1 MECPIIRV
9 IPQRYDGDCSVACLA
24 MLLGVPYE
32 NALVAAAQVAPNV
45 CMTGMWIKH
54 LEAAALLLGYKL
66 RRRRRFDIETDTGI
80 LVVGYPKRLKHVVV
94 LREGLV
100 IETDGCIWESELY
113 MKQHQATA
121 GPLLVAEATGE

>member
-1 MECPIIRV
+1 
-9 IPQRYDGDCSVACLA
+9 

-54 LEAAALLLGYKL
+54 MQAAARLLGYRL
-66 RRRRRFDIETDTGI
+66 HRRRRFDIETDTGI
-80 LVVGYPKRLKHVVV
+80 LVTNTKRPKHHPVHVVV
-94 LREGLV
+94 LREDLV

-113 MKQHQATA
+113 MQQHQATA
-121 GPLLVAEATGE
+121 GPLLVAEREES